1 MIAICNASG
10 KTVDGIKHDFK
21 TRQFTDLGNYR
32 GFLTRQIVAE
42 AKEKVAEG
50 KKDEAEA
57 KEKVAEGKKDE
68 SPAAPSS
75 DILSRTAIKLQVK

>member
-1 MIAICNASG
+1 
-10 KTVDGIKHDFK
+10 VDGIKHDFK

-50 KKDEAEA
+50 K
-57 KEKVAEGKKDE
+57 EKVAEDEKDKPADKKDE
-68 SPAAPSS
+68 GQAPAPGQ
-75 DILSRTAIKLQVK
+75 ILSRTAIKLQVK